1 MGCGFYE
8 NEKMKKIF
16 FLKLL
21 IFNALITY
29 AQLTIKVTSIPVNT
43 PIDDKIY
50 VVGTFNN
57 WNPGDS
63 SMILK
68 RQSNG
73 SFTIVLTPSV
83 GTLKCKF
90 TRGSWATVEGTAQG
104 TVIQDRIIEYNGTAK
119 TLSWTIAGWEGQ
131 GNSTS
136 TAAANVQII
145 NAAFDMPQVS
155 RTRRIWIYTPSQYK
169 TDTTKRFPVFYM
181 HDAQNL
187 FDKTTSFSGEW
198 EVDETLNKLAQE
210 GDKGCIV
217 VGIDNGGSNRLN
229 EFSPWRNA
237 RYGGGEGALYAKFI
251 VETLKPYIDRHY
263 RTKPDR
269 LNTAVGGSSMG
280 GLISMYIAAEY
291 QEVFSKA
298 LIFSPSLW
306 FNDSSYTHVVM
317 KGNRQP
323 MRYYMMAGQPEDNGS
338 VVHDLYKMEKMFLGI
353 GLTPKLHYLIVP
365 KSDGQHA
372 EWFWAREF
380 GDAYKWLFAE
390 NLTKINKIDIS
401 DKVILSLNPADSVIR
416 LETREN
422 LKYVNILIYDILGR
436 LMHIQ
441 PYKNSEIS
449 IRYLKSGNYI
459 LIGQK
464 GKDILFTKKFTK
476 L

>member
-1 MGCGFYE
+1 
-8 NEKMKKIF
+8 MKKI
-16 FLKLL
+16 LLLNLL
-21 IFNALITY
+21 IFNAII
-29 AQLTIKVTSIPVNT
+29 AFSQLTINITSIPVNT
-43 PIDDKIY
+43 PVADRIY
-50 VVGTFNN
+50 IAGTFNN
-57 WNPGDS
+57 WNPGDT

-68 RQSNG
+68 RQNDG
-73 SFTIVLTPSV
+73 SYRIVLTPST
-83 GTLKCKF
+83 GTHKCKF

-104 TVIQDRIIEYNGTAK
+104 TVIQDRVFEYNGTPS
-119 TLSWTIAGWEGQ
+119 TISWFIAGWENQ
-131 GNSTS
+131 GTATS
-136 TAAANVQII
+136 TAAVNVRIM
-145 NAAFDMPQVS
+145 NAAFEIPQLS
-155 RTRRIWIYTPSQYK
+155 RTRRIWIYTPPQYQ

-187 FDKTTSFSGEW
+187 FDRTTSFSGEW

-217 VGIDNGGSNRLN
+217 VGIDNGDVNRLN
-229 EFSPWRNA
+229 EFSPWRHA

-280 GLISMYIAAEY
+280 GLVSMYIAAEY
-291 QEVFSKA
+291 QDIFSKA

-306 FNDSSYTHVVM
+306 FSDSSYTHVVM

-353 GLTPKLHYLIVP
+353 GMTAKLNYTIVP

-380 GDAYKWLFAE
+380 GNAYKWLFAE
-390 NLTKINKIDIS
+390 NLTKIDAIDIS
-401 DKVILSLNPADSVIR
+401 DKVTLSPNPADSIIR

-422 LKYVNILIYDILGR
+422 LKYVNILIYDLLGR

-441 PYKNSEIS
+441 PYINSEIS
-449 IRYLKSGNYI
+449 IKYLKSGKYV
-459 LIGQK
+459 LVGQK
-464 GKDILFTKKFTK
+464 GKNILFTKKFIK
-476 L
+476 Q